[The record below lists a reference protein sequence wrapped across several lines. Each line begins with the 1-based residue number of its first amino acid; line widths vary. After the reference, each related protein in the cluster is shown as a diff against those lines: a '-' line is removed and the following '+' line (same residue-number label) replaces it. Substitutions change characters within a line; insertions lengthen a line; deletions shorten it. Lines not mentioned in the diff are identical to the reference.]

1 MKIYPAILTDSVDI
15 FAEQL
20 EIIKNESRV
29 DVVHVDIIDSY
40 FVDNLTIE
48 PIDLTH
54 FDFGK
59 LKIDFHLMTEE
70 PLGFAEEIINCLEY
84 LPVRAVIG
92 QIEKMTSLPDFVD
105 LLIER
110 KIEPGLALNLFTPD
124 EEIPDEV
131 FRKLSILQLM
141 AIEAGEQGR
150 EFDQLVLPKIEQVVA
165 RAKKINPYIE
175 IIVDGGIKLDRLSL
189 LKPLSVGGVA
199 VGSALWQ
206 NENPSK
212 MLESF
217 FND

>member
-1 MKIYPAILTDSVDI
+1 MKIYPAILTDSVDV
-15 FAEQL
+15 FEQQL
-20 EIIKNESRV
+20 EIIKSESRAE
-29 DVVHVDIIDSY
+29 VVHVDIIDSF

-92 QIEKMTSLPDFVD
+92 QIEKMTSLSDFVD

-110 KIEPGLALNLFTPD
+110 QLNPGLSLNLFTPD
-124 EEIPDEV
+124 EEISDDV
-131 FRKLSILQLM
+131 FKKLSVLQLM

-150 EFDQLVLPKIEQVVA
+150 KFDHLVFPKIEQVKK
-165 RAKKINPYIE
+165 RAEQLNPNLE
-175 IIVDGGIKLDRLSL
+175 IIVDGGIKIEQLPL
-189 LKPLSVGGVA
+189 LKPLNLGGVA

-206 NENPSK
+206 NENPNK

-217 FND
+217 LND

>member
-1 MKIYPAILTDSVDI
+1 MKIYPAILTDSVDV
-15 FAEQL
+15 FEQQL
-20 EIIKNESRV
+20 EIIKGESRV
-29 DVVHVDIIDSY
+29 EVIHVDIIDSY

-54 FDFGK
+54 FDFGNLK
-59 LKIDFHLMTEE
+59 LDFHLMTEE
-70 PLGFAEEIINCLEY
+70 PLGFAEEIINRLEY

-110 KIEPGLALNLFTPD
+110 KIKPGLALNLFTPD
-124 EEIPDEV
+124 EEIPDGV
-131 FRKLSILQLM
+131 FSKLSVLQLM

-150 EFDQLVLPKIEQVVA
+150 EFSHLVLPKIEQVKK
-165 RAKKINPYIE
+165 RAEQLNPNLE
-175 IIVDGGIKLDRLSL
+175 IIVDGGIKLDQFAL
-189 LKPLSVGGVA
+189 LKPLNLGGVA

-206 NENPSK
+206 NESPSK